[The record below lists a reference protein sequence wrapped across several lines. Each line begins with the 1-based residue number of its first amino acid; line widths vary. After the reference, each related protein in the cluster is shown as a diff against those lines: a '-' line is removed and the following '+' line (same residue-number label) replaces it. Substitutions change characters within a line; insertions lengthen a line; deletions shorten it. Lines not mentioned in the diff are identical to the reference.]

1 MSIYNK
7 GGGVL
12 IVRSDLIGTT
22 PSRCLTPLAL
32 RCCPSLGAARR
43 RSAARIQDFELAR
56 RRLCPFGSRSPVHS
70 TPKIKGLSSFIF
82 IFFTTLF
89 PPFKKNKKQKTNSSH
104 LASISWACLGKATWK
119 TWWPMAAVRIAP
131 LLGTRTPNMSGQR
144 TPAAPLT
151 IWR

>member
-1 MSIYNK
+1 MPNTFLTTLSFRLNFAILGRGGKKNKTIQIVALVCPSAHIMSIYNK

-82 IFFTTLF
+82 VFLQ
-89 PPFKKNKKQKTNSSH
+89 PYSLPFKNKKQKQKTNSSH
-104 LASISWACLGKATWK
+104 LASIS
-119 TWWPMAAVRIAP
+119 
-131 LLGTRTPNMSGQR
+131 
-144 TPAAPLT
+144 
-151 IWR
+151 